1 MDESGTRIL
10 GKGELIVSILGNK
23 IELPKAWRAADAGT
37 VNDWTIPLDPDLIQ
51 SLAVESGDELD
62 GAPDLIASCSDLFE
76 STREQLDTGRG
87 FVLLD
92 RVPVES
98 LSKQACRRVYWRIG
112 QCLGVPVEQNI
123 EGTMLYDVR
132 DTGQSVGE
140 GARFSVTN
148 ADSSFHTD
156 AAFAEVPPEFVGL
169 LSFCGAVS
177 GGESQLVNAYT
188 LHNVLIEVSPEILET
203 LYADFS
209 FDRRGQFHPGEPEVM
224 VAPVFRWDGIELDT
238 RYLHYYI
245 TEGHRAGEPL
255 SDDQN
260 AALAKLVE
268 VVSRPEMRVTFSL
281 QPGQMLFT
289 NNHWILHNRTA
300 FEDHPDPEKRRHY
313 VRLWLKRCG
322 E

>member
-1 MDESGTRIL
+1 MLT
-10 GKGELIVSILGNK
+10 LGNQVD
-23 IELPKAWRAADAGT
+23 PPTAWRSADAGKAK
-37 VNDWTIPLDPDLIQ
+37 DWTITLSPDL
-51 SLAVESGDELD
+51 VESLLGGTDEELD
-62 GAPDLIASCSDLFE
+62 RAADLIASCRSALKPA
-76 STREQLDTGRG
+76 REQLNSGRG
-87 FVLLD
+87 FILLD
-92 RVPVES
+92 RIPVER
-98 LSKQACRRVYWRIG
+98 LSKQACRCVYWRIG
-112 QCLGVPVEQNI
+112 QCLGIPIEQNI

-140 GARFSVTN
+140 GARFSVTS
-148 ADSSFHTD
+148 AESSFHTD

-177 GGESQLVNAYT
+177 GGESQLVNAHT
-188 LHNVLIEVSPEILET
+188 LHKVLIEESPEILET

-209 FDRRGQFHPGEPEVM
+209 FDRRGQFHPGEPELM
-224 VAPVFRWDGIELDT
+224 VAPVFRWDGTELDT

-255 SDDQN
+255 SDEQN
-260 AALAKLVE
+260 TALAKLVE

-300 FEDHPDPEKRRHY
+300 FEDHPDLEKRRHY
-313 VRLWLKRCG
+313 VRLWLKRGG